1 MSKKLGYS
9 AASVFDCLPQ
19 YKKVFEE
26 TSLSNLLVQACKLY
40 IENEYLMAAFKA
52 LGYFTFKVT
61 IPFLNCVEQ
70 CNQNLL
76 LLILKQLYDDL
87 KDGKMGTLEKYSVL
101 WTHVNTD
108 RLRLETPLDHA
119 LLKKM
124 STEAA
129 SGVHLQCSRK
139 YWEEEEFK
147 IRATQLH
154 KLKIHVK

>member
-1 MSKKLGYS
+1 
-9 AASVFDCLPQ
+9 
-19 YKKVFEE
+19 
-26 TSLSNLLVQACKLY
+26 
-40 IENEYLMAAFKA
+40 MAAVKA

-76 LLILKQLYDDL
+76 LPILKQLYDDL

-147 IRATQLH
+147 VRATQLH